1 VIPIKKPEQG
11 PDILRRRGIPATRQ
25 LCEQHDVDPEA
36 QKTFE
41 FNSKIYGD
49 TSVKQALRK
58 AQHDKCAL
66 CESKISHIS
75 HGDVEHFRPK
85 AGHRQE
91 PEGALGQPGY
101 YWLAYEWT
109 NFLFCCQLCNQ
120 VFKGNL
126 FPLANPAH
134 RAKSH
139 HEDIND
145 EGPLL
150 VNPAI
155 EDPARFI
162 EFRKNL
168 VHAVGGNPRGV
179 ATIKVFGLNRKELE
193 DKRLSY
199 FLFFRQSIPH
209 IVALINTRETIASL
223 VEKHPS
229 PEHLKDLAEVEA
241 QIEQFIGDSAEY
253 AAMVRAALRA
263 RNLP

>member
-1 VIPIKKPEQG
+1 MIPIKKPEQG
-11 PDILRRRGIPATRQ
+11 PVILQRRGIPATRQ
-25 LCEQHDVDPEA
+25 LCDKHDADA
-36 QKTFE
+36 DAHRAFK
-41 FNSKIYGD
+41 FNPKIYAD
-49 TSVKQALRK
+49 TSVKQVLRK

-66 CESKISHIS
+66 CESKISHIA

-91 PEGALGQPGY
+91 PEDTLSQPGY
-101 YWLAYEWT
+101 YWLAYDWS

-126 FPLANPAH
+126 FPLADPAH

-139 HEDIND
+139 HEDIDGEN
-145 EGPLL
+145 PLL
-150 VNPAI
+150 INPAI

-168 VHAVGGNPRGV
+168 VHAVDGNPRGV

-193 DKRLSY
+193 DRRLTW
-199 FLFFRQSIPH
+199 FLWFRRLIPQ
-209 IVALINTRETIASL
+209 IVELIHTRDTIASL
-223 VEKHPS
+223 IEEHPS
-229 PEHLKDLAEVEA
+229 PEHSKDLAEVES

-253 AAMVRAALRA
+253 AAMVRAALHA
-263 RNLP
+263 RNIA

>member
-1 VIPIKKPEQG
+1 VIPIKKPDPG
-11 PDILRRRGIPATRQ
+11 PDILRKRGIPATRQ
-25 LCEQHDVDPEA
+25 LCEQHDADPGA
-36 QKTFE
+36 HKT

-91 PEGALGQPGY
+91 PDDTLGQPGY
-101 YWLAYEWT
+101 YWLTYEWS
-109 NFLFCCQLCNQ
+109 NLLFCCQLCNQ

-126 FPLANPAH
+126 FPLAVPAH

-139 HEDIND
+139 HEDIDD
-145 EGPLL
+145 EQPLL
-150 VNPAI
+150 VNPAF

-168 VHAVGGNPRGV
+168 VHAVGSNPRGL

-193 DKRLSY
+193 DRRLTW
-199 FLFFRQSIPH
+199 FLWFRRLIPQ
-209 IVALINTRETIASL
+209 IVELINTRETIARL
-223 VEKHPS
+223 IEDHPS
-229 PEHLKDLAEVEA
+229 YERLKDLTDVDA
-241 QIEQFIGDSAEY
+241 QIEQFVGDSAEY
-253 AAMVRAALRA
+253 AAMVRSALRA